1 MKQAKTMR
9 MKHLFFL
16 VGIVFTGTCPAQQT
30 ATIVGL
36 VRNTEGRN
44 IDGAK
49 LAAVGSRTGEKRLS
63 SSSADG
69 SFVFPAI
76 PADTWQIT
84 ATFEASGDSSTTVTV
99 AAGQSRTVL
108 LELHMDSATTLVAI
122 DTKGTTIDT
131 TSSRLAINVTSLE
144 TAELPVNGRTYAP
157 LTLTAP
163 GVVTAG
169 TASFHDIR
177 FNGQSSTQ
185 NEVRL
190 DGVDSSSVISASP
203 GFSQVPEFSFRLQAS
218 LDSIEE
224 FRIDSA
230 LYPANEGHG
239 SGGHVDLVSKSGSD
253 QWHGAL
259 GEYLRNDDLDA
270 RNFFD
275 GHDNNPLH
283 MNQFGGSVGGPLI
296 KSRLFMFGSG
306 EGLDQRAGFNVIEQ
320 SPSASALAG
329 ATPLIQRILAGVPT
343 GFATGDPDVNTALK
357 AGVALDDENTYGVRV
372 DYVASAK
379 DRLFARETRA
389 GGEYSAPDITTA
401 PRSLS
406 SILHSDH
413 LVAKWTRIQSA
424 GLINEF
430 TAGFNRL
437 NDRLAI
443 GTTTPAAQGIRVDFG
458 SGLVMPGSLI
468 ELPVGYLG
476 SGATFDGRHYH
487 VGDLMTLVHGA
498 HTIKLGGEAGIVRM
512 PFSILGGTSYRFN
525 DLDSF
530 LQNNDADVTS
540 SGDLSRRAAAQEQ
553 FAGYVLD
560 EWRIAPTVLIN
571 IGIRYEHYT
580 ATREEHNQ
588 AMLLDPSS
596 LISRQAQGGF
606 YPTSM
611 AGFDPR
617 IAMSWAPGFGKG
629 GTVLRVGAG
638 SYEAPVP
645 MIDTLAPILAGAN
658 RSYAIGVTIPGSGA
672 VAVGAK
678 PVSLPKALDAGS
690 FQHAARNYQYGVS
703 VQQVIPGK
711 LVAQA
716 AWVGSVSRHLEQ
728 WGQSNPVLGLGPAGN
743 ETTLLRAN
751 TNFSAVD
758 FLTNGGNSS
767 YNGLNLNISRRLV
780 DNLTVTAS
788 YSWSHSIDDSSGAPG
803 DAALP
808 QDPTCRACERGSS
821 NFDVR
826 HVFAANSIY
835 ALPFGSHGRYLRS
848 GWAARVLGG
857 WTAGAV
863 LTMRTGLPVNVT
875 IERPDEL
882 YRDSSGLWYSLSTN
896 VPATSVLLMNV
907 PGGGE
912 SRPTLRPNLVPGMD
926 PYIHGS
932 RGTELSPAAFSI
944 PLPGTYGDLGRN
956 SLRGPGFSQFD
967 AQISRRLRIGER
979 QSFVI
984 RVDAFNLLNRANF
997 ANPQASLP
1005 DGLSDLQPGSAFST
1019 KTAPGFGQI
1028 VSTVGRTVGLG
1039 ASRQLQLGLRYEF

>member
-1 MKQAKTMR
+1 MR
-9 MKHLFFL
+9 IKHLFL
-16 VGIVFTGTCPAQQT
+16 LLGIAFTGICPAQQE
-30 ATIVGL
+30 ATIVGE
-36 VRNTEGRN
+36 VSNTEGRA
-44 IDGAK
+44 IGGAK
-49 LAAVGSRTGEKRLS
+49 LVAVGSKTGEKRLS
-63 SSSADG
+63 RSSADG

-122 DTKGTTIDT
+122 DTQATTIDT
-131 TSSRLAINVTSLE
+131 TSSRLGINVTSSE

-163 GVVTAG
+163 GVVTGG
-169 TASFHDIR
+169 TASFNDIR
-177 FNGQSSTQ
+177 FNGQSADQ

-190 DGVDSSSVISASP
+190 DGVDATSVISASP
-203 GFSQVPEFSFRLQAS
+203 GFSQVPGFLFRLQAS

-230 LYPANEGHG
+230 LYPATEGHG

-259 GEYLRNDDLDA
+259 GEYLRNDEFDA

-275 GHDNNPLH
+275 GRDNNPMH
-283 MNQFGGSVGGPLI
+283 MNQFGGSVGGALI
-296 KSRLFMFGSG
+296 RSRLFIFGSA

-320 SPSASALAG
+320 SPSPSALAN
-329 ATPLIQRILAGVPT
+329 AAPLIQRLMAGVPA
-343 GFATGDPDVNTALK
+343 GSATGDPDVNTALK
-357 AGVALDDENTYGVRV
+357 SGVAVDDEIAYGMRV

-389 GGEYSAPDITTA
+389 RGDYSAPDNTIA

-413 LVAKWTRIQSA
+413 LVARWTRIQNA

-437 NDRLAI
+437 IDRLAI
-443 GTTTPAAQGIRVDFG
+443 STSTLAAQGIRVDFG

-476 SGATFDGRHYH
+476 RGATFDGHHYH
-487 VGDLMTLVHGA
+487 VGDLMTIVHGA
-498 HTIKLGGEAGIVRM
+498 HTIKLGGEAGVVRM

-530 LQNNDADVTS
+530 LQNRDGDVTT
-540 SGDLSRRAAAQEQ
+540 SGDLSGRAAAQQQ
-553 FAGYVLD
+553 FAGFVQD

-571 IGIRYEHYT
+571 VGVRYEHYT

-588 AMLLDPSS
+588 AVLLDPSS
-596 LISRQAQGGF
+596 LVSRQARGGF

-611 AGFDPR
+611 AGFNPR
-617 IAMSWAPGFGKG
+617 IAISWAPGFGKG
-629 GTVLRVGAG
+629 GTVIRVGAG
-638 SYEAPVP
+638 SYEAPVS
-645 MIDTLAPILAGAN
+645 MIDTLAPILADAN
-658 RSYAIGVTIPGSGA
+658 RSHAIGVNIPDTGA
-672 VAVGAK
+672 GTAGAK
-678 PVSLPKALDAGS
+678 PESLPTTLDVGS
-690 FQHAARNYQYGVS
+690 FRHTARGYQYGIS
-703 VQQVIPGK
+703 IQQAIPGK

-716 AWVGSVSRHLEQ
+716 AWVGSVSHHLEE
-728 WGQSNPVLGLGPAGN
+728 WGQSNPLLGLQQAGN

-751 TNFSAVD
+751 SNYSAVN

-767 YNGLNLNISRRLV
+767 YNGLNVSASRRLV

-788 YSWSHSIDDSSGAPG
+788 YGWSHSIGDSSGAAG
-803 DAALP
+803 DAGLP
-808 QDPTCRACERGSS
+808 QDPTCRACERGNSD
-821 NFDVR
+821 FDVR
-826 HVFAANSIY
+826 HAFAANSLY
-835 ALPFGSHGRYLRS
+835 DLPFGSHGRYLRS
-848 GWAARVLGG
+848 GWPARVLGG

-863 LTMRTGLPVNVT
+863 ITMRTGLPVNVT
-875 IERPDEL
+875 IERPDEV
-882 YRDSSGLWYSLSTN
+882 YRDPSSGLWYSTSAI
-896 VPATSVLLMNV
+896 VPARSVLLMNI

-912 SRPTLRPNLVPGMD
+912 SRPTLRPNLVPGID
-926 PYIHGS
+926 PYIRNSNGA
-932 RGTELSPAAFSI
+932 GLNPAAFSI

-979 QSFVI
+979 HSLVI
-984 RVDAFNLLNRANF
+984 RAEAFNLFNRANF

-1005 DGLSDLQPGSAFST
+1005 DGLIDVQPGSAFSA

-1039 ASRQLQLGLRYEF
+1039 ASRQLQFGLRYEF